1 MLREHNFKPFGK
13 RLMPFMRAAAL
24 PAALGTLWHITG
36 AFGQEAQKAEPPAAP
51 SSAFTADE
59 APLPALPANLGRVPQ
74 PQVAPPVN
82 RKKPALVHVAL
93 EAKPVTGLLAD
104 SAGQRGVQILDL

>member
-59 APLPALPANLGRVPQ
+59 APLPRFASKPRAAASASNCPAGQ
-74 PQVAPPVN
+74 PEEAGVGSCRA
-82 RKKPALVHVAL
+82 RSETGHRPARR
-93 EAKPVTGLLAD
+93 
-104 SAGQRGVQILDL
+104 QRGVQILDL